1 MSEPSLLFDPTD
13 PAVAL
18 DPFPTYARLRE
29 AHPVWRSPASGIWFL
44 TRHADVHAS
53 WRDKRLGSSY
63 SHRYTTEEFV
73 AGGELPPWYDARY
86 SDFAAFE
93 RWDLISLE
101 PPDHTKLRR
110 LVVEAFTPRAIERQ
124 RPIAQQ
130 LVADRLAAGRER
142 GALDLVRDIAEPLS
156 LAIICD
162 LIGVPPSDRAAIL
175 ALSHDVVGMYETQ
188 PSDAQKAR
196 ANDAAREFME
206 YTAALIAERRRA
218 PADDL
223 LSGLLDA
230 IVGGERLSDAQVTS
244 TVMLLLMAGHE
255 ASVNAAGNGVA
266 AFAAHPEQWDL
277 LRGDTALLKPAIE
290 ETLRFDPP
298 LQFFQR
304 WVLEHGFEVG
314 GTAVPRGARVGLM
327 IGSANRDP
335 RRYPDPDLFRIARG
349 EASHLS
355 FGGGIHFC
363 LGAPL
368 ARLELEALFGALA
381 AAMPRIERLPGAVRR
396 PGFQFRGYTS
406 LPIAGL
412 G

>member
-1 MSEPSLLFDPTD
+1 MTEPELLFDPTD
-13 PAVAL
+13 PTVAL
-18 DPFPTYARLRE
+18 DPFPAYARLRE
-29 AHPVWRSPASGIWFL
+29 THPVWRSPASGIWFV

-53 WRDKRLGSSY
+53 WRDKRLGSSF
-63 SHRYTTEEFV
+63 SHRYTAEEFLTDG
-73 AGGELPPWYDARY
+73 ALPPWYDARY
-86 SDFAAFE
+86 PDFAAFE

-110 LVVEAFTPRAIERQ
+110 LVVEAFTPRTIERQ
-124 RPIAQQ
+124 RPIAQR
-130 LVADRLAAGRER
+130 LVAERLAAGRES
-142 GALDLVRDIAEPLS
+142 GSLDVARDVAEPLS

-175 ALSHDVVGMYETQ
+175 ALSHDVVGMYEPQ
-188 PSDAQKAR
+188 PPDEKKAR
-196 ANDAAREFME
+196 ANDAAREFMQ
-206 YTAALIAERRRA
+206 YTAGLIAERRRA

-230 IVGGERLSDAQVTS
+230 TIDGERLDDAQVTS

-277 LRGDTALLKPAIE
+277 LRSDGSLLKPAIE

-304 WVLEHGFEVG
+304 WVLEHDFEVA
-314 GTAVPRGARVGLM
+314 GTSVPRGARVGLM

-335 RRYPDPDLFRIARG
+335 RRYPEPDVFRIVRG
-349 EASHLS
+349 DASHLS

-368 ARLELEALFGALA
+368 ARLELEVLFGALA
-381 AAMPRIERLPGAVRR
+381 EALPRIEVLPGAVRR
-396 PGFQFRGYTS
+396 PGFQFRGYSS
-406 LPIAGL
+406 LPIAPTA
-412 G
+412 